1 MVVTLGLISGCG
13 VVDNAGDR
21 LAQPASRESQTV
33 DRQESPENAIGADNP
48 DMNSDIPLIS
58 GQESRLV
65 TLQGSHAPSPGTVT
79 ELVTDETVVVG
90 DVIASRYGE
99 TGGPRDDR
107 VTPIY
112 VTIRVVERII
122 GNRDIPNEFQYWA
135 QDVLVDGGLLVEE
148 GHPWLN
154 VGDRVLMGV
163 VEQGGPDILYTNV
176 SP

>member
-1 MVVTLGLISGCG
+1 MAGRDRQSVHGRSRRREMTRRKEVLPVVVTLGLISGFG

-65 TLQGSHAPSPGTVT
+65 TLQGSYAPSPGTVT

-122 GNRDIPNEFQYWA
+122 GNRDIP
-135 QDVLVDGGLLVEE
+135 VL
-148 GHPWLN
+148 
-154 VGDRVLMGV
+154 
-163 VEQGGPDILYTNV
+163 GPRCAG
-176 SP
+176 